1 MEGLKKIMES
11 NLKSLVRC
19 KQPSSPETPLELDPI
34 VVDIISRIILG
45 TEPFVREE
53 FRGARI
59 PAIDVIFASEWL
71 LSRLKEL
78 DARRGLTPKER
89 RRRVIDLDRTAQELR
104 KTFLSLADRRG
115 LILLP
120 PEEDA
125 VQ

>member
-1 MEGLKKIMES
+1 MES
-11 NLKSLVRC
+11 NLKSPMRC
-19 KQPSSPETPLELDPI
+19 KQPRSPETPLELDPI
-34 VVDIISRIILG
+34 VVDIVSRIILG
-45 TEPFVREE
+45 NEPFVREE